1 MSAVLI
7 SRRFTSSCLSVSEA
21 LGIRVFTYSR
31 AAADTPARYGDAM
44 EVPLM

>member
-31 AAADTPARYGDAM
+31 AAAATPARYGDAM